1 MSYRSWKKK
10 VTPVTETTLNLQNT
24 SEFPLLGSVKSTRT
38 IQQGDSLAEKLKKTI
53 QAEEELSTTSRY
65 KKSESRSLDLQVLP
79 MPSFI
84 GKLRREREEKLAE
97 IKEEEENYRW
107 QISRSIYPETESSVP
122 YESNS
127 LQTQEVYHCSTQENN
142 AEHDHK

>member
-24 SEFPLLGSVKSTRT
+24 SEFPLFGSVKSTKI

-84 GKLRREREEKLAE
+84 GKLR
-97 IKEEEENYRW
+97 
-107 QISRSIYPETESSVP
+107 P

>member
-24 SEFPLLGSVKSTRT
+24 SEFPLLGSVKSSRT

-79 MPSFI
+79 MPSI
-84 GKLRREREEKLAE
+84 GKLR
-97 IKEEEENYRW
+97 
-107 QISRSIYPETESSVP
+107 P

-127 LQTQEVYHCSTQENN
+127 LQTQEVCHCSNQENN

>member
-24 SEFPLLGSVKSTRT
+24 SEFPLLGSVKSTKI

-79 MPSFI
+79 MPFI
-84 GKLRREREEKLAE
+84 GKLR
-97 IKEEEENYRW
+97 
-107 QISRSIYPETESSVP
+107 P

>member
-127 LQTQEVYHCSTQENN
+127 LQTQEVCHYSTQENN
-142 AEHDHK
+142 AEHDHR